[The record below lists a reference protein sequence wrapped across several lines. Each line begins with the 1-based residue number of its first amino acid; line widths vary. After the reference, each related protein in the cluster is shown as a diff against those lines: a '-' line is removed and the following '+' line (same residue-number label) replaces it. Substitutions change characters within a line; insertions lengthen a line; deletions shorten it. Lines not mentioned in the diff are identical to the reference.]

1 MYYVLYDYSGFRTL
15 ENILISTKSKTF
27 IKRQFIVTFIYD
39 QMLNILCQKLKFPHQ
54 CKKY

>member
-15 ENILISTKSKTF
+15 ENILFSTKSKTF

-39 QMLNILCQKLKFPHQ
+39 QTLYILCQKLKFPHQ